1 MPVEV
6 KPVGVQTSNQDE
18 QVVLT
23 TTKHGSVDVTL
34 YSRDQHEEIVNL
46 FRKDDRFHLVEFD
59 LSDRDS
65 IRAIS
70 QSTEK
75 YAECL
80 KTGHVVFIDTTPASW
95 YREEQNNFSVDNG
108 IEILA
113 ENIGIYILPTP
124 SRDGSND
131 ELYSVFILTTSEV
144 LSKNPVWDEINT
156 RRSERS
162 H

>member
-6 KPVGVQTSNQDE
+6 IPVGVQTSNQEE

-34 YSRDQHEEIVNL
+34 YSRDQLEEIVNL
-46 FRKDDRFHLVEFD
+46 LKKDDRFHLVEFD

-65 IRAIS
+65 IRGIS

-75 YAECL
+75 YAERI
-80 KTGHVVFIDTTPASW
+80 KTGHVVFIDTTPVSW
-95 YREEQNNFSVDNG
+95 YKEEQNNFSVDNG

-113 ENIGIYILPTP
+113 ENIGTYILPPP
-124 SRDGSND
+124 SRDGSKNK
-131 ELYSVFILTTSEV
+131 LYTLFILTTSEV
-144 LSKNPVWDEINT
+144 LSNNPIWDEINT
-156 RRSERS
+156 KRS
-162 H
+162 